1 MMENKTTLFGKG
13 AYGTKEWSIWS
24 EGNKII
30 IDANSQIYTETV
42 PEGKAG
48 RSLKEQI
55 DLRINARIRSK
66 LDSGFKRSKEE
77 LGDTITNQLGLVK
90 PMLASSMDALK
101 FSMDKAWIQPKLDG
115 HRCLINEDGAYSR
128 AGRVID
134 TIPEIIKSIRIP
146 DGITLD
152 GELYC
157 HGVPLQTISSWA
169 KRRQENTKKLKFH
182 IYDAVIPGLNFA
194 ERFDIL
200 KEVVKENQ
208 FIELV
213 DTRKVDPEIA
223 IDSYWY
229 DFRTKGYEGAILRNG
244 YTNYEAG
251 IRSKGL
257 IKVKKRQESE
267 FKCVDIEPSRDGYGI
282 LILETKEGKRFK
294 TFAPGTYDAKI
305 QTLLM
310 KERFIGRNVT
320 CEYPN
325 LTDGGVPFHCVAVR
339 WRLDL

>member
-1 MMENKTTLFGKG
+1 MENKTTLFGKG
-13 AYGTKEWSIWS
+13 AHQIKEWSIWS

-134 TIPEIIKSIRIP
+134 TIPEILKSLEIP

-182 IYDAVIPGLNFA
+182 IYDAVIPGFNFV
-194 ERFDIL
+194 ERFTIL
-200 KEVVKENQ
+200 TELVKESE

-213 DTRKVDPEIA
+213 DTRKVDSEID

-257 IKVKKRQESE
+257 IKVKKRLESE
-267 FKCVDIEPSRDGYGI
+267 FVCVGVEPSRDGYGI
-282 LILETKEGKRFK
+282 LLLDNGDGKVFK
-294 TFAPGTYDAKI
+294 TFAPGTYHDKMMVLANKD
-305 QTLLM
+305 
-310 KERFIGRNVT
+310 KFIGLKVT

-325 LTDGGVPFHCVAVR
+325 LTDSGIPFHCVAIR
-339 WRLDL
+339 WRMDL